1 MTIMQILKHI
11 LLWLL
16 KQLLRAALGLALR
29 EAWEWLRS

>member
-1 MTIMQILKHI
+1 MQTLKHI

-29 EAWEWLRS
+29 KAWEWFQS